1 MRLSPH
7 PIVSRWRQKSSG
19 DTLGDAERKTEEMN
33 GNPGAW
39 RYFYSDMWREITCGK
54 IFCFPF
60 FGGLGKIQVSSL
72 HVATWIADGWASTV
86 ACNIYGASS
95 LHWFVLSGK
104 ANIVCRLK

>member
-1 MRLSPH
+1 MEILEP
-7 PIVSRWRQKSSG
+7 G
-19 DTLGDAERKTEEMN
+19 DISTL
-33 GNPGAW
+33 
-39 RYFYSDMWREITCGK
+39 TCGGK
-54 IFCFPF
+54 SPVGRFFCFPF